1 MAVKLTATGATVTT
15 GKGAAKTVVLEVD
28 FTELRAWAKRTK
40 VEEAKVWRKAYG
52 SALRGLKAKFKK
64 VVSRAGGVEGVPK
77 FKDFEQFTKELRT
90 AYDRTR
96 PMGGVLADKKC
107 IVSYKLN
114 GWQYIGW
121 PDALA
126 KWAVK
131 FQDGAGGSEAD
142 DFLNSPK
149 SRHYLHSRGLKEIP
163 HVYAH
168 NPRRVLPEPFVSYV
182 DKHLETWAEHVFMK
196 ELAKLMAKGAA

>member
-1 MAVKLTATGATVTT
+1 MAVKLSDFGATVTA
-15 GKGAAKTVVLEVD
+15 GKGRAKTVILEVD
-28 FTELRAWAKRTK
+28 FTELRAWARRMKIDEK
-40 VEEAKVWRKAYG
+40 QIWRKAY
-52 SALRGLKAKFKK
+52 SKAIKGLKDKFAK
-64 VVSRAGGVEGVPK
+64 VVSNAGGVEGVPK
-77 FKDFEQFTKELRT
+77 FKDFEEFTKELRGINN
-90 AYDRTR
+90 RTS
-96 PMGGVLADKKC
+96 PMGRVLADRRR

-149 SRHYLHSRGLKEIP
+149 SRHYLHSRGLKDIP

-168 NPRRVLPEPFVSYV
+168 NPRRVLPEPFGSYV

>member
-28 FTELRAWAKRTK
+28 FSELIAWAKRTK

-52 SALRGLKAKFKK
+52 AALRGLKAKFKK

-77 FKDFEQFTKELRT
+77 FKDFEEFTKQLRAT
-90 AYDRTR
+90 NNRTR
-96 PMGGVLADKKC
+96 PMGGVLADKNR

-126 KWAVK
+126 SWAVK
-131 FQDGAGGSEAD
+131 FQDGAGGSDAD
-142 DFLNSPK
+142 NFLNDPK
-149 SRHYLHSRGLKEIP
+149 SRHYLHKKGIRDIP

-168 NPRRVLPEPFVSYV
+168 NPRRVLPEPFGSYV